1 MGTCIVY
8 KNVNQKVLFRAVA
21 KGTQLVGAVYYRK
34 KVQTTKYTGQ
44 NYESRMSYRRAD
56 RPTGGITG
64 YRNGP
69 KNLQFSFLCSD
80 VPRHNIGCDND

>member
-1 MGTCIVY
+1 MGPWIVY

-21 KGTQLVGAVYYRK
+21 KGSQLLGAVNTEK
-34 KVQTTKYTGQ
+34 KVQTTKCTRQ

-64 YRNGP
+64 HRNGP
-69 KNLQFSFLCSD
+69 
-80 VPRHNIGCDND
+80 